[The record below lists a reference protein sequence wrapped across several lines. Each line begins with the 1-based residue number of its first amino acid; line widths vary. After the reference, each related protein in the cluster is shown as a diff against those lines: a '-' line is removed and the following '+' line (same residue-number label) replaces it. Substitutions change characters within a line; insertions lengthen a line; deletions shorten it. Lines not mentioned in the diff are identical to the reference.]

1 MELLDRVKLL
11 LGVQN
16 QDALLLE
23 LIEMTNQKLMS
34 YLKVDIL
41 PIEFEW
47 IVVELTIQRFNRIG
61 SEGMSS
67 ESTDG
72 GSNVYLD
79 DELSPYYQYL
89 DEFVSSNGTKKGYRL
104 F

>member
-1 MELLDRVKLL
+1 
-11 LGVQN
+11 
-16 QDALLLE
+16 
-23 LIEMTNQKLMS
+23 
-34 YLKVDIL
+34 
-41 PIEFEW
+41 
-47 IVVELTIQRFNRIG
+47 
-61 SEGMSS
+61 MSS